1 MQLRNGFL
9 AVAFS
14 AVIFAGVSRPVA
26 AQPTSC
32 TSSQQ
37 AAIECFVAN
46 AVATHLTQPRYG
58 MTLAQFEAY
67 GVAVNNI
74 LQTHHTYLMLVGVS
88 SAIADAMPPK
98 NANGSAN
105 QSAQDLA
112 VTQIIS
118 GAVSNHLA
126 NTSTGVTLQDME
138 WFSLDVTNAMND
150 NDGVMAMLTPGLS
163 LRLIDSYIVTGT
175 TNGTVNW
182 TTVNASISTAIDN
195 FVASGMMKVTP
206 PMTTTELKSFA
217 DTLAHVIANYKVAT
231 GRKTL

>member
-14 AVIFAGVSRPVA
+14 AVAFAGVSRPVA
-26 AQPTSC
+26 AQPISC

-112 VTQIIS
+112 VTQIVS

-150 NDGVMAMLTPGLS
+150 NDGVMAMLKPGLS
-163 LRLIDSYIVTGT
+163 LRLIDSYILTGT

-182 TTVNASISTAIDN
+182 TTVNASLSTAIDN

-231 GRKTL
+231 GRKAL

>member
-1 MQLRNGFL
+1 MHLRNGFL

-14 AVIFAGVSRPVA
+14 AVTFAGVSRPVA

-74 LQTHHTYLMLVGVS
+74 LETHHTYLMLVGVS

-112 VTQIIS
+112 VTQIVS

-163 LRLIDSYIVTGT
+163 LRLIDSYILTGT

-182 TTVNASISTAIDN
+182 TTVNASLATAIDN

-217 DTLAHVIANYKVAT
+217 DTLAHVIADYKVAT

>member
-14 AVIFAGVSRPVA
+14 AVTFAGVSRPVA
-26 AQPTSC
+26 AQPISC

-163 LRLIDSYIVTGT
+163 LRLIDSYILTGT

-182 TTVNASISTAIDN
+182 TTVNASLSTAIDN

-231 GRKTL
+231 GRKAL